1 METKDFKI
9 LIVDDS
15 ILVRKK
21 LRDCLAMFDYTNVI
35 EAQDGDEAL
44 TKYKEEK
51 PNLVFMDIVMP
62 KLFGTDAVKAIIDT
76 DEHANIIM
84 LSSVG
89 TKKHVQDSLKAG
101 AKDFIFKPFT
111 ASRVSEVVEKYNLQ

>member
-62 KLFGTDAVKAIIDT
+62 KLFGTDAVKAIIDI
-76 DEHANIIM
+76 DENANIIM

>member
-1 METKDFKI
+1 MDTKDFKI
-9 LIVDDS
+9 MIVDDS
-15 ILVRKK
+15 KLARKK
-21 LRDCLAMFDYTNVI
+21 LKDCLAVFDYTNII

-44 TKYKEEK
+44 MKYKEEK

-62 KLFGTDAVKAIIDT
+62 RMFGTDAVRGIVEADEDAI
-76 DEHANIIM
+76 IIM

-111 ASRVSEVVEKYNLQ
+111 ASHVSEVLEKYNK